1 MSEAITFKKTLVA
14 VAAAA
19 VAGGTL
25 AAELGSLTVFSAVG
39 QALDAELTI
48 RDVDAQA
55 DKIMVRL
62 APESTYRRVG
72 KKVGVPLSDLTLTL
86 LRKDPYTVK
95 IAGKEAVGVDKF
107 PLIVE
112 LNDGGKVSAKL
123 YEIRLQAQPAAPMTK
138 PGSASESP
146 AVTAAQTSP
155 AAPTKPQVPA
165 ASTKPAASM
174 EPSAVPSRQ
183 TAPKATPEPT
193 YVPPVREP
201 VTQQEKAPVQKA
213 AAAVKPA
220 VKPAAKPTAKASAE
234 TPVKLPLNPADY
246 DLDKPFLVRDG
257 MTMWSI
263 ATLYRPRYPH
273 ASMDQILVAFVRAN
287 PSAYERGRV
296 SGVKVGSRLKAP
308 LTDEVAAV
316 GIDEA
321 WALVRL
327 APNADARKAP
337 SAKLLARAHAR
348 MPKQAPALWR
358 QYKAQQPKAP
368 VIKSEPKA
376 EPVKTPEPVKVPEAA
391 APTQTPAAAAPA
403 GTAAA
408 TAGADPLAGTIAQAE
423 ADHNAK
429 INAAQQPAAETSSS
443 SAPAAETTASNE
455 PAAESTPVPA
465 MPALTEEEEGSSDGF
480 WGTLLGILVVLAG
493 AAGGVWYRMRTR
505 AASERRREDN
515 MGVIKFRKTQA
526 ADAEQLKGASEMVE
540 RRLESERATERMQQ
554 AQKQAEHARIEPT
567 LGAVKPQTPQT
578 EPLKPTEQPAAAD
591 ETAEQSVKPQ
601 APSSGLDVAA
611 AYVGDEPAPSAA
623 EVAPSAPV
631 APAAPTGDLSTE
643 ALAGKLVTARTY
655 IGVGAYAE
663 AKRVLHEVM
672 IVGNQE
678 QRRQAAELLA
688 QIERLTNQ

>member
-1 MSEAITFKKTLVA
+1 M
-14 VAAAA
+14 
-19 VAGGTL
+19 
-25 AAELGSLTVFSAVG
+25 
-39 QALDAELTI
+39 
-48 RDVDAQA
+48 
-55 DKIMVRL
+55 
-62 APESTYRRVG
+62 
-72 KKVGVPLSDLTLTL
+72 
-86 LRKDPYTVK
+86 
-95 IAGKEAVGVDKF
+95 
-107 PLIVE
+107 
-112 LNDGGKVSAKL
+112 
-123 YEIRLQAQPAAPMTK
+123 
-138 PGSASESP
+138 
-146 AVTAAQTSP
+146 
-155 AAPTKPQVPA
+155 
-165 ASTKPAASM
+165 
-174 EPSAVPSRQ
+174 
-183 TAPKATPEPT
+183 
-193 YVPPVREP
+193 
-201 VTQQEKAPVQKA
+201 
-213 AAAVKPA
+213 
-220 VKPAAKPTAKASAE
+220 
-234 TPVKLPLNPADY
+234 
-246 DLDKPFLVRDG
+246 
-257 MTMWSI
+257 
-263 ATLYRPRYPH
+263 
-273 ASMDQILVAFVRAN
+273 
-287 PSAYERGRV
+287 
-296 SGVKVGSRLKAP
+296 
-308 LTDEVAAV
+308 
-316 GIDEA
+316 
-321 WALVRL
+321 RL

>member
-19 VAGGTL
+19 VAGGAL

-174 EPSAVPSRQ
+174 EPSAVPSAQ

-193 YVPPVREP
+193 YVPPLREP
-201 VTQQEKAPVQKA
+201 VTQQEKVPVQKA

-296 SGVKVGSRLKAP
+296 SGVKLGSRLKAP

-391 APTQTPAAAAPA
+391 APTQTSAAAAPA

-429 INAAQQPAAETSSS
+429 INAAQQ
-443 SAPAAETTASNE
+443 PAAETTASNE

-493 AAGGVWYRMRTR
+493 AAGGAWYRMRKR

-601 APSSGLDVAA
+601 APSSGFDVAA

-688 QIERLTNQ
+688 QLERLTNQ